1 MKIFTTVLI
10 SLFYNLVF
18 PQTPIEGKSF
28 IINTANNY
36 SFLENVIKSKK
47 IVLLGEQSHGDGAT
61 FDEKVEIVK
70 YLHEKMGYNT
80 IVFESGF
87 YDHYKAFKQY
97 SENKSNISI
106 FSEAVFGIW
115 SDTKAFQN
123 LMDYVNERA
132 KQNDPI
138 KILGFD
144 SQEGSIFKN
153 HYMDDLIKLFQNR
166 KITFPENVIISIEK
180 SFVSRDLE
188 DVASNKKDSLELYKN
203 FDFVMN
209 SFNKIEN
216 VNFDEKIMKQVFI
229 SKIADVSF
237 DIMQLQ
243 KQKIAVQN
251 PRDEQM
257 AKNLI
262 FLSEIYPNDKMICW
276 GASYHFSK
284 KINQFEYTDET
295 EDYFKQY
302 ANNEIKN
309 TGYTDYKTGDGS
321 KLLEGAIPMGEL
333 LKKHFGEQI
342 YSIAFSSY
350 EGEYGIVDEK
360 PFPILQPPFNS
371 IEHQL
376 YDKAT
381 SKTFFEFNKNDN
393 NSYYCS
399 ALGNIPFKAKWGFIF
414 DGLLFIKKSY
424 QPEIRSYPK
433 PVINN
438 SKEEVFSIVGK
449 IIDSKNRKVIPNAEV
464 SLVKTKRSIV
474 ANKDGA
480 FSFTIQKKD
489 FQDKLIISAM
499 GYATD
504 TINISSIISTNKNQ
518 INIRLRSHKFEGIIL
533 DEVVVNSARKSLTAE
548 DIVTKARNNIEL
560 NYYQDPYNQKF
571 YFRTQIIKK
580 NKITSNIEAVINT
593 YNSNGMKGVNT
604 PDEELYGEIQQ
615 MRTLAEDNINN
626 QYGKITNFAFI
637 FDRDVILSKSN
648 VLYKT
653 SSYNLKK
660 EEVLLYNDRKVY
672 KISFVNNSPGS
683 YSTGYGYPAPKKSSG
698 ILYIDTETF
707 AVLKYEHCVVR
718 EPSEIKNEKDKMAQ
732 MLHKI
737 IFTYKIHEGK
747 YFINYCNVI
756 NKSIITSIAD
766 NVILS
771 ENFLVNNVM
780 SIDVKYSNV
789 EKIERHL
796 QKINQNITLKEDSKF
811 WNNNNFILQDDKVI
825 FDLCD

>member
-1 MKIFTTVLI
+1 MKIFLI
-10 SLFYNLVF
+10 MLSSFFYNLGF
-18 PQTPIEGKSF
+18 SQKPIDGKSF
-28 IINTANNY
+28 IINDKDDY
-36 SFLENVIKSKK
+36 SFFEDILKTKK

-70 YLHEKMGYNT
+70 YLHEKLGYNT

-87 YDHYKAFKQY
+87 YDHYKAFKEY

-106 FSEAVFGIW
+106 FNEAIFGIW

-123 LMDYVNERA
+123 LMDYIDERA
-132 KQNDPI
+132 KQNDHI

-144 SQEGSIFKN
+144 CQEGSIFEN
-153 HYMDDLIKLFQNR
+153 HYMDDLIKLFKNR
-166 KITFPENVIISIEK
+166 KITFPESVIASIEK
-180 SFVSRDLE
+180 SFVYRDLAN
-188 DVASNKKDSLELYKN
+188 VALNKKDSLELYKN
-203 FDFVMN
+203 FDLVID

-216 VNFDEKIMKQVFI
+216 VNFDEKIMKQVFV

-257 AKNLI
+257 TKNLI
-262 FLSEIYPNDKMICW
+262 FLSDIYPNEKMICW

-284 KINQFEYTDET
+284 NINQIEYTNET

-302 ANNEIKN
+302 ADNEIKN
-309 TGYTDYKTGDGS
+309 TGYTDYKIGDAS
-321 KLLEGAIPMGEL
+321 KLLEGATPMGEL
-333 LKKHFGEQI
+333 LKKHFGEQV

-350 EGEYGIVDEK
+350 EGQYGIVDDR
-360 PFPILQPPFNS
+360 PFPILKPPSNS
-371 IEHQL
+371 LEQQL
-376 YDKAT
+376 YDKAN
-381 SKTFFEFNKNDN
+381 SKTFFEFSKNDN

-399 ALGNIPFKAKWGFIF
+399 ALGNIPFKAKWSFIF

-433 PVINN
+433 LVIQNT
-438 SKEEVFSIVGK
+438 KEEVFFIAGK
-449 IIDSKNRKVIPNAEV
+449 ITDSKNKKAIPNADI
-464 SLVKTKRSIV
+464 SLINTNKSIV

-499 GYATD
+499 GYASD
-504 TINISSIISTNKNQ
+504 TINISRLISINKNHL
-518 INIRLRSHKFEGIIL
+518 NIRLKPHKFEGIIL
-533 DEVVVNSARKSLTAE
+533 DEVVINSIGKLLSAE
-548 DIVTKARNNIEL
+548 EIVTKARNSIEL
-560 NYYQDPYNQKF
+560 NYFQNPYNQKF
-571 YFRTQIIKK
+571 YYRTQIIKK

-615 MRTLAEDNINN
+615 MRTLVEDNINN
-626 QYGKITNFAFI
+626 QYGKINNFAFI

-660 EEVLLYNDRKVY
+660 EGVILYNGRKVY

-698 ILYIDTETF
+698 IVYIDTKTF

-718 EPSEIKNEKDKMAQ
+718 EPSESKNQKDKMAQ

-737 IFTYKIHEGK
+737 IFTYKIYEGK

-756 NKSIITSIAD
+756 NKSIITSKAD

-771 ENFLVNNVM
+771 ENFIVNNVM
-780 SIDVKYSNV
+780 SIDVKYSNL
-789 EKIERHL
+789 EKIERPL
-796 QKINQNITLKEDSKF
+796 QKINQNITLQEDSEL
-811 WNNNNFILQDDKVI
+811 WNKNNFILQDDKVI
-825 FDLCD
+825 FDLCN

>member
-1 MKIFTTVLI
+1 MKIFTTILI
-10 SLFYNLVF
+10 SLFYNLAF
-18 PQTPIEGKSF
+18 SQTPIDGKSF
-28 IINTANNY
+28 IINTANDY

-61 FDEKVEIVK
+61 FDEKVEIIK
-70 YLHEKMGYNT
+70 YLHEKLGYNT

-123 LMDYVNERA
+123 LMNYVNERA

-153 HYMDDLIKLFQNR
+153 HYIDDLIKLFQNR
-166 KITFPENVIISIEK
+166 KITFSESVITSIEK

-203 FDFVMN
+203 FDLIMD

-262 FLSEIYPNDKMICW
+262 FLSEIYPNEKMICW

-284 KINQFEYTDET
+284 NINQIEYTDQT

-360 PFPILQPPFNS
+360 PVPILKPPFNS
-371 IEHQL
+371 IEQQL
-376 YDKAT
+376 NDKPN
-381 SKTFFEFNKNDN
+381 SKTFFEFNKNEN

-399 ALGNIPFKAKWGFIF
+399 ALGNIPFKAKWSFIF

-438 SKEEVFSIVGK
+438 SKEEVFSIVG
-449 IIDSKNRKVIPNAEV
+449 IITDSKNRKVIPNAEV
-464 SLVKTKRSIV
+464 SLVNTERSIV

-499 GYATD
+499 GYASD
-504 TINISSIISTNKNQ
+504 TINISSLIRTNKNQ
-518 INIRLRSHKFEGIIL
+518 INIRLRSHKFEGIFL

-615 MRTLAEDNINN
+615 MRTLVEDNINN

-653 SSYNLKK
+653 SAYNLKK

-672 KISFVNNSPGS
+672 KISFVINSPGS

-718 EPSEIKNEKDKMAQ
+718 EPSEIKNQKDKMAQ

-756 NKSIITSIAD
+756 NKSIIISKAD

-789 EKIERHL
+789 EKIERPL
-796 QKINQNITLKEDSKF
+796 QKINQNITLKEDSEF
-811 WNNNNFILQDDKVI
+811 WNNNNFILQDDTVI
-825 FDLCD
+825 FDLCE

>member
-18 PQTPIEGKSF
+18 PQTPIEGKSI
-28 IINTANNY
+28 IINTANDY

-166 KITFPENVIISIEK
+166 KITFSESVITSIEK

-203 FDFVMN
+203 FDLIMD

-216 VNFDEKIMKQVFI
+216 INFDEKIMKQVFI

-262 FLSEIYPNDKMICW
+262 FLSEIYPNEKMICW

-284 KINQFEYTDET
+284 NINQIEYTDQT

-360 PFPILQPPFNS
+360 PVPILKPPFNS
-371 IEHQL
+371 IEQQL
-376 YDKAT
+376 NDKPN
-381 SKTFFEFNKNDN
+381 SKTFFEFNKNEN

-399 ALGNIPFKAKWGFIF
+399 ALGNIPFKAKWSFIF

-438 SKEEVFSIVGK
+438 SKEEVFSIVG
-449 IIDSKNRKVIPNAEV
+449 IITDSKNRKVIPNAEV
-464 SLVKTKRSIV
+464 SLVKTERSIV

-499 GYATD
+499 GYASD
-504 TINISSIISTNKNQ
+504 TINISSLIRTNKNQ
-518 INIRLRSHKFEGIIL
+518 INIRLRSHKFEGIFL

-560 NYYQDPYNQKF
+560 NYYQDSYNQKF

-615 MRTLAEDNINN
+615 MRTLVEDNVNN

-718 EPSEIKNEKDKMAQ
+718 EPSEIKNQKAKMAQ

-756 NKSIITSIAD
+756 NKSIIISKAD

>member
-18 PQTPIEGKSF
+18 SQTPIEGKSF
-28 IINTANNY
+28 IINNKNDY

-87 YDHYKAFKQY
+87 YDHYKAFKEY
-97 SENKSNISI
+97 SKSKSDISV
-106 FSEAVFGIW
+106 FSDAVFGIW

-123 LMDYVNERA
+123 LMDYVDERA

-153 HYMDDLIKLFQNR
+153 NFMDDFIKLFLNR
-166 KITFPENVIISIEK
+166 KITFPENVITSIEK

-203 FDFVMN
+203 FDLIMD
-209 SFNKIEN
+209 SFSKIEN
-216 VNFDEKIMKQVFI
+216 VNFDEKIMKQVFV

-257 AKNLI
+257 TKNLI
-262 FLSEIYPNDKMICW
+262 FLSEIYPNEKMICW

-284 KINQFEYTDET
+284 NTNQIEYTDET

-302 ANNEIKN
+302 AANEIKN
-309 TGYTDYKTGDGS
+309 TGYSDYKTGDGS
-321 KLLEGAIPMGEL
+321 KLLEGALPMGEL

-360 PFPILQPPFNS
+360 PFPILKPPFNS
-371 IEHQL
+371 IEQQL
-376 YDKAT
+376 YDKPN
-381 SKTFFEFNKNDN
+381 SKTFFEFNKNEN

-399 ALGNIPFKAKWGFIF
+399 ALGNIPFKTKWGFIF
-414 DGLLFIKKSY
+414 DALLFIKKSY
-424 QPEIRSYPK
+424 QPEIRNYPK
-433 PVINN
+433 PIINN

-449 IIDSKNRKVIPNAEV
+449 ITDSKNRKVIPNADV

-474 ANKDGA
+474 TNKDGA
-480 FSFTIQKKD
+480 FSFTIQKKN
-489 FQDKLIISAM
+489 FQDKLIISAI
-499 GYATD
+499 GYVSD
-504 TINISSIISTNKNQ
+504 TINISNLISANKNQ
-518 INIRLRSHKFEGIIL
+518 VNIRLKSHKFEGIIL
-533 DEVVVNSARKSLTAE
+533 DEVVVNAGVKPLTAE

-560 NYYQDPYNQKF
+560 NYYQAPYNQKF

-604 PDEELYGEIQQ
+604 PDETLNGEIQQ
-615 MRTLAEDNINN
+615 MRTIVEDNILN
-626 QYGKITNFAFI
+626 QYGKIYNFPYI

-660 EEVLLYNDRKVY
+660 EEVLLYNERKVY
-672 KISFVNNSPGS
+672 QISFVNNSPGS

-718 EPSEIKNEKDKMAQ
+718 EPSEIKNQKDIMVQ

-737 IFTYKIHEGK
+737 IFTYKIDEGK

-756 NKSIITSIAD
+756 NKSIITSKAD

-771 ENFLVNNVM
+771 ENFIVNNVM
-780 SIDVKYSNV
+780 SIDVKYSNL
-789 EKIERHL
+789 EKIERPL
-796 QKINQNITLKEDSKF
+796 QKINQNITLKEDPEF